1 MNKIL
6 LWGHFVSSAAYIW
19 CKQARSFFVCFFE
32 NSNNKFLAL
41 NEEEAK
47 ENGSTNST
55 TKLLIDNDEI

>member
-1 MNKIL
+1 M
-6 LWGHFVSSAAYIW
+6 VQAS
-19 CKQARSFFVCFFE
+19 KQARSFFVCFFE

-55 TKLLIDNDEI
+55 KKLLIDNDEI

>member
-1 MNKIL
+1 MVQASKI
-6 LWGHFVSSAAYIW
+6 
-19 CKQARSFFVCFFE
+19 FFCLFFE

-55 TKLLIDNDEI
+55 KKIINRQ